1 MGRKRPKENI
11 YHKEKAHLEHT
22 QKFLSSAQEASP
34 EELMKEL
41 KATCKNFEELLDQ
54 TVLITRISDRLQRK
68 LDKTNDKLQ
77 QLNDQLNDKNIE
89 LQNTIDDL
97 IKAKAGRKATSIVF
111 IFALI
116 LFVFSEALID
126 PYIDSNTKNIYLSLA
141 IKGLIAMLIK
151 PFEMLVEEGLLK
163 SARKKTL
170 KERSALIN
178 KENHLELEE
187 E

>member
-1 MGRKRPKENI
+1 MARKRPKENI

-22 QKFLSSAQEASP
+22 QEFLSLAQEASP
-34 EELMKEL
+34 KDIIDELQN
-41 KATCKNFEELLDQ
+41 TCDNYEELLDQ

-77 QLNDQLNDKNIE
+77 LLNDQLNDKNIE

-97 IKAKAGRKATSIVF
+97 VKAKAGRKATTIVF

-116 LFVFSEALID
+116 LFVFSEALVD
-126 PYIDSNTKNIYLSLA
+126 PYIDSNTKNIYLSLS
-141 IKGLIAMLIK
+141 IKALIAMLIK

-163 SARKKTL
+163 SARKKTME
-170 KERSALIN
+170 ERNTPTAEDSPTDAV
-178 KENHLELEE
+178 
-187 E
+187 

>member
-1 MGRKRPKENI
+1 MARKRPKENI

-22 QKFLSSAQEASP
+22 QEFLSSAQEASP
-34 EELMKEL
+34 KDIIDEFQT
-41 KATCKNFEELLDQ
+41 TCDNYEELLDQ

-77 QLNDQLNDKNIE
+77 LLNDQLNDKNIE

-97 IKAKAGRKATSIVF
+97 VKAKAGRKATTIVF

-126 PYIDSNTKNIYLSLA
+126 PYIDSNTKNIYLSLS
-141 IKGLIAMLIK
+141 IKALIAMLIK
-151 PFEMLVEEGLLK
+151 PFEMLVEEALLK
-163 SARKKTL
+163 SARKKTM
-170 KERSALIN
+170 
-178 KENHLELEE
+178 EE
-187 E
+187 KTAPMDEDSQTDVV

>member
-1 MGRKRPKENI
+1 MARKRPKENI
-11 YHKEKAHLEHT
+11 YRKEKAHLEHT
-22 QKFLSSAQEASP
+22 QKFLSSAQDATP
-34 EELMKEL
+34 QELMKEF
-41 KATCKNFEELLDQ
+41 KATCRNYEELLDQ

-77 QLNDQLNDKNIE
+77 LLNDQLNDKNIE

-97 IKAKAGRKATSIVF
+97 VKAKAGRKATTIVF

-141 IKGLIAMLIK
+141 IKALIAMLIK

-163 SARKKTL
+163 RARKKTL
-170 KERSALIN
+170 TERTTLTNNDSGT
-178 KENHLELEE
+178 ENDE
-187 E
+187 